1 MFVRGMG
8 ASGGSGTRN
17 STVMSNTAIVTGG
30 RWTVRGVWSSGGSSP
45 SLSYTEARARSGSL
59 TSTTYY
65 LAPDSAPAR
74 SMPLLPE
81 VIA

>member
-59 TSTTYY
+59 TSTTY

-74 SMPLLPE
+74 SMPLLAE